1 MPISDLLSAASSGG
15 SHPVRLLFG
24 GQTVVLHYVLPSSAE
39 LLAQGASLVHAFAA
53 AGAAIESAA
62 VEAGDRRPMARPAPT
77 EADERRMHSDI
88 AAVCCASVVGASEGD
103 EPMIPLRLVRER
115 PASGGQPGPDGEG
128 MRLLWI
134 GLIAPAD
141 LAVLAGR
148 IVEHGGAGRIAAFFR
163 EKP

>member
-1 MPISDLLSAASSGG
+1 MPISDLLSAASNGG
-15 SHPVRLLFG
+15 SHPVRLRFSD
-24 GQTVVLHYVLPSSAE
+24 VVIRLHYVIPGSDE
-39 LLAQGASLVHAFAA
+39 LLKHGASLLHAFAA

-77 EADERRMHSDI
+77 EADERRMHSDV
-88 AAVCCASVVGASEGD
+88 AAVCCAAVVGASEGD

-115 PASGGQPGPDGEG
+115 PASGDQSDPDGEG

-148 IVEHGGAGRIAAFFR
+148 IVEHGGAGRVAAFFR
-163 EKP
+163 AES